1 MSDKKFDDNK
11 IIKHLELKKIKELVE
26 AGYGFSLNVKTRHRD
41 GIYALKVFCQLAR
54 NRRHTYLSIAD
65 AVKKTHATILYH
77 FNSFHTIEPYD
88 LKIYNNCLE
97 VINDPSFG
105 FNTTYDTVIIKE
117 KDQEIKKLQKTIEEL
132 QHELRQFE
140 SNKKF
145 LQMFDGWSEDQKNDF
160 IEYRLK
166 PYSKLITVKNK

>member
-41 GIYALKVFCQLAR
+41 GIYALKVFSQLAR

-65 AVKKTHATILYH
+65 SVKKTHATILYH

-97 VINDPSFG
+97 VMNDPSFG
-105 FNTTYDTVIIKE
+105 FNTTYDAVIIKE
-117 KDQEIKKLQKTIEEL
+117 KNKTIKNLQKTVVEL
-132 QHELRQFE
+132 EHRLKEYN
-140 SNKKF
+140 SNKKI
-145 LQMFDGWSEDQKNDF
+145 LEMFAGWSEDQKNDF